1 MIEGEEYM
9 KSYFNLKKI
18 CLYLFIFMNITFILS
33 IDTIAMTKEEGI
45 IKTIKSTDAVVEEIN
60 VNAYVNMDKI
70 FTEPSKG
77 EEICLDLAEKL
88 AVKKEKIENA
98 STKENTHVYVTGEG
112 KNKEKVCIIL
122 QSSEEPDVKE
132 TNIVINVVDHQL
144 DYLSSGSEKIREVLA
159 AFGKPSVTICA
170 EGSFKGKLNHVQK
183 EKILKDIKENM
194 DASEK
199 ESFRDENMISIT
211 SLSSKIKEYTT
222 YGGKKVN
229 LHIALRYNS
238 YEDKTNIWI
247 GTPFI
252 TIPY

>member
-1 MIEGEEYM
+1 M
-9 KSYFNLKKI
+9 KSYFNLKKV
-18 CLYLFIFMNITFILS
+18 CLYLFIFMNIAFVLS
-33 IDTIAMTKEEGI
+33 VDTVAMTKEEGI

-70 FTEPSKG
+70 FTQPSKG
-77 EEICLDLAEKL
+77 EEICFALAEKL

-98 STKENTHVYVTGEG
+98 STKENTHVYLTGEG
-112 KNKEKVCIIL
+112 KNKETICIIL
-122 QSSEEPDVKE
+122 QSSEDEDVKE
-132 TNIVINVVDHQL
+132 TNIVINRVDHQL
-144 DYLSSGSEKIREVLA
+144 KDLSSESEKIREALA
-159 AFGKPSVTICA
+159 DYGEPKVNVCLI
-170 EGSFKGKLNHVQK
+170 GSFRGKLNSVQK
-183 EKILKDIKENM
+183 EEILKSIKKNM

-199 ESFRDENMISIT
+199 ESFRDKNMISIT